1 MWIILCEMWINMAS
15 LKCIIWDSRNPAKE
29 EINWMSDEHTQSVT
43 HASINRGDKSNER
56 LNSLKAERVI
66 LTSLSR
72 K

>member
-1 MWIILCEMWINMAS
+1 
-15 LKCIIWDSRNPAKE
+15 
-29 EINWMSDEHTQSVT
+29 MSDEHSQSVT
-43 HASINRGDKSNER
+43 HASINRGDKNNER